1 MIRYLFPIPHV
12 LPSRSTLNQMRKMGA
27 NAAKINERV
36 HRLIRPKVRG
46 KWPQHRSMDHLAHV
60 SLSLSFVLRASA
72 FLHSTSILHS
82 PAYSFASAKPGP
94 LSFSPLRLSRCPL
107 RHRDESAYVA
117 TFLRTTLRS
126 CRVRDAFAL
135 HRVPK
140 RPHSDPHSSPEFQ
153 FSYYSVRDQITSKL
167 GKHKREKLSI
177 SRDKTIRMSLLG
189 VSITV

>member
-1 MIRYLFPIPHV
+1 M
-12 LPSRSTLNQMRKMGA
+12 
-27 NAAKINERV
+27 
-36 HRLIRPKVRG
+36 
-46 KWPQHRSMDHLAHV
+46 
-60 SLSLSFVLRASA
+60 
-72 FLHSTSILHS
+72 SILHS

-94 LSFSPLRLSRCPL
+94 LSSLILSPVRLSRCPL

-117 TFLRTTLRS
+117 TFLRTTLR
-126 CRVRDAFAL
+126 RVRDAFAL

-189 VSITV
+189 VSITI